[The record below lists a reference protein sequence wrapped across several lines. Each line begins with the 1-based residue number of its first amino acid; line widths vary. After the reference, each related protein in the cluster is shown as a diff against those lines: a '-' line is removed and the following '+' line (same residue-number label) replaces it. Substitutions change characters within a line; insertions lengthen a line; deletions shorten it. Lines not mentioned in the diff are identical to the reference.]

1 MKTRLICDNW
11 CSKRYREAGLG
22 EGHGDQTEDEH
33 MTVGKVIQEA
43 KKFRLARNS
52 WRRANG
58 KVVGGK
64 SR

>member
-11 CSKRYREAGLG
+11 CSKRYREVGLG

-43 KKFRLARNS
+43 KSLDWQETA
-52 WRRANG
+52 
-58 KVVGGK
+58 GGEQMV
-64 SR
+64 R